1 MIERDGKT
9 YTAVCDYCGK
19 ALAGHMSY
27 VSARGSATNDGW
39 EIGVIEKKYLDYC
52 PGCTGYYRA
61 ERAEG

>member
-19 ALAGHMSY
+19 ALAGYMSHA
-27 VSARGSATNDGW
+27 SAKQAAKDDGW
-39 EIGVIEKKYLDYC
+39 EIGVIKRKYLNYC
-52 PGCTGYYRA
+52 PDCAGHYRA